1 MKCICKKRITMLSCK
16 YCSNMYCS
24 FCIGLK
30 EHECSDGLKVKFAD
44 NKDYLAKTL
53 TKVVKSKV

>member
-1 MKCICKKRITMLSCK
+1 
-16 YCSNMYCS
+16 MYCS